1 MSGHVGAMADRPAAP
16 MKLKSTEFYELVR
29 AIGRFFFIDAFFFFF
44 FSQSLFFSTANC
56 DFPLCH
62 RERFCAKISLRRGRG
77 HFCAVPG
84 GGWSRFDGISSHQ
97 NENIFLSLSLSLAR
111 ARSSILRLLVFIH
124 SRARNDATTNRRV

>member
-62 RERFCAKISLRRGRG
+62 RRKILRKNL
-77 HFCAVPG
+77 VKT
-84 GGWSRFDGISSHQ
+84 WSRT
-97 NENIFLSLSLSLAR
+97 FLCGAGWGLESL
-111 ARSSILRLLVFIH
+111 
-124 SRARNDATTNRRV
+124 